1 MILSEEKR
9 EILKDD
15 ANLLLQEVETLMVKL
30 QFEEC
35 LQKLQVLMNDYELL
49 GEYDLLLKCHVN
61 SAICHY
67 NLGNI
72 KMAFSLV
79 NNYEQMC
86 AEYNRPISKVDYYP
100 LLGLQYM
107 YKGDFEKSIHYYE
120 LAAASALNEHQYRLF
135 VTSKKHITHVATQI
149 GNYRLALQAV
159 EEAKQLLPKLNKDD
173 INQIEL
179 LLVQIKL
186 YLEMDKTED
195 AYASILQAE
204 KHPMLK
210 LDDVTYALYC
220 EFYANYLIKIKDF
233 FGAYEYANKGLSLLQ
248 GTAQFVSE
256 HDLYELLIKI
266 CTYIDDK
273 TYLIG
278 VYERYVESL
287 KQTRDQSFSSELVKR
302 DFEDLKKLTEIDNL
316 TGVYNRKYLIERTSE
331 WLNVAPM
338 NNDSVI
344 CGVFDVDHFK
354 QINDRFG
361 HLTGDQL
368 LKELSAKCNDL
379 LSSDSMFLARYGGD
393 EFVIIHRCVDV
404 AKGLSKV
411 EGIYNQLKELIIDL
425 NGQKFDL
432 SISMGISY
440 TELGEFVLFEQ
451 LFEKSDEALYR
462 SKQDGRKLLTIY

>member
-15 ANLLLQEVETLMVKL
+15 ASLLLKEVETLMVKL
-30 QFEEC
+30 QLEEC

-49 GEYDLLLKCHVN
+49 GEYDLLLKCHVY
-61 SAICHY
+61 SAICQY
-67 NLGNI
+67 NLGNV
-72 KMAFSLV
+72 KMAFSIV
-79 NNYEQMC
+79 NNYEQLC
-86 AEYNRPISKVDYYP
+86 TEYNRPINKVDYYP

-107 YKGDFEKSIHYYE
+107 YKKDFEKAIHYYE
-120 LAAASALNEHQYRLF
+120 LAATSALKEQQYRLF
-135 VTSKKHITHVATQI
+135 VTSKKHVTHVATLI
-149 GNYRLALQAV
+149 GDYRLALQAV
-159 EEAKQLLPKLNKDD
+159 EEAKEILPLLDEDD
-173 INQIEL
+173 INQIEIL
-179 LLVQIKL
+179 IVQIKL
-186 YLEMDKTED
+186 FLEMDETEN
-195 AYASILQAE
+195 AYACILHAE
-204 KHPMLK
+204 QHPLLK
-210 LDDVTYALYC
+210 IDDVSYSLYC
-220 EFYANYLIKIKDF
+220 ENYANYLFKVKDYL
-233 FGAYEYANKGLSLLQ
+233 GAYEYANKGLSLLQ

-266 CTYIDDK
+266 CTYIEDK
-273 TYLIG
+273 TYLIN

-338 NNDSVI
+338 NKESII

-354 QINDRFG
+354 QINDCFG

-368 LKELSAKCNDL
+368 LKELSAKCNEL
-379 LSSDSMFLARYGGD
+379 LSPESMFLARYGGD

-404 AKGLSKV
+404 VEGLSKIRT
-411 EGIYNQLKELIIDL
+411 IYDQLNELIIDL

-440 TELGEFVLFEQ
+440 SDLGEFVLFEQ
-451 LFEKSDEALYR
+451 LFEKADEALYR
-462 SKQDGRKLLTIY
+462 SKQDGRKLLTVY

>member
-30 QFEEC
+30 QLEEC

-49 GEYDLLLKCHVN
+49 GEYDLLLKCHIYC
-61 SAICHY
+61 AICHY
-67 NLGNI
+67 NLGDI
-72 KMAFSLV
+72 KMAFSIV

-86 AEYNRPISKVDYYP
+86 VEYNRPINKVDYYP

-107 YKGDFEKSIHYYE
+107 YKEDYEKSIQYYE
-120 LAAASALNEHQYRLF
+120 LAAASALKEHQYRLY
-135 VTSKKHITHVATQI
+135 VTSKKHITLVATKI
-149 GNYRLALQAV
+149 GSYSLALKAV
-159 EEAKQLLPKLNKDD
+159 EDAKQLLPKLDKDD
-173 INQIEL
+173 IHQVEL

-186 YLEMDKTED
+186 YLEMDETEN
-195 AYASILQAE
+195 AYACILQAE
-204 KHPMLK
+204 QHPLLK
-210 LDDVTYALYC
+210 IDDVTYSLYC
-220 EFYANYLIKIKDF
+220 EYYANYLIKIKDYL
-233 FGAYEYANKGLSLLQ
+233 GAYEYANKGLSLLH

-287 KQTRDQSFSSELVKR
+287 KQTHNQSFSSELAKR

-338 NNDSVI
+338 NNETII
-344 CGVFDVDHFK
+344 CCVFDVDHFK
-354 QINDRFG
+354 RINDHYG

-368 LKELSAKCNDL
+368 LKELSAKCIDL
-379 LSSDSMFLARYGGD
+379 LSTDTMFLARYGGD
-393 EFVIIHRCVDV
+393 EFVIIHRSVNILE
-404 AKGLSKV
+404 GLSKLRS
-411 EGIYNQLKELIIDL
+411 IYHQLNELIFEL

-451 LFEKSDEALYR
+451 LFEKADEALYR